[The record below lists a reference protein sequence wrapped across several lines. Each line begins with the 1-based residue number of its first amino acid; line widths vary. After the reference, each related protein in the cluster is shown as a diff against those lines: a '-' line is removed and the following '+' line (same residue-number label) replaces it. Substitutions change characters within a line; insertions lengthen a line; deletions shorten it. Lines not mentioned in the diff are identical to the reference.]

1 MGLLPMRSFK
11 WPHKILKAD
20 GKLDQTSAIS
30 KKTIFSK
37 LVNVTLKT
45 SICRI
50 ERFNGHQVLGG
61 LWRILVDKLAL
72 M

>member
-1 MGLLPMRSFK
+1 MGHMPMRSFK

-20 GKLDQTSAIS
+20 GKLDQPSTIN
-30 KKTIFSK
+30 KKRNFSK
-37 LVNVTLKT
+37 QVNVTLKT

-50 ERFNGHQVLGG
+50 ERFNDHRVLDGH
-61 LWRILVDKLAL
+61 WRILVNKLAL